1 MCENLPMKKDLS
13 FAKLVADG
21 VYAVDTGF
29 ERENFDASYLIVEG
43 RVAAFVDVGTNY
55 SAPRLIQTLTELDL
69 SPNDVR
75 YIILTHIHLDHAG
88 GAGEMMRLC
97 PRAELVV
104 HPRGARHM
112 IDPTALRS
120 SAVAVY
126 GEESVQAAYGVLMPI
141 EASRITE
148 ASEGFEISL
157 GQRVLK
163 CLDTA
168 GHAKHHIAIWDAR
181 SNGVFTGDTFG
192 LSYREFDTAK
202 GGYVMPTTTPIQ
214 FDPIALKDS
223 VTRIAALS
231 PDCLFPTHF
240 SRVNDV
246 QRLKSLFIEQLDEM
260 VLLAT
265 ALQNDDHRHENLKNG
280 LLNIY
285 AKHLKEHGC
294 QLSKN
299 EIGDFLKI
307 DLELNAQ
314 GIEVWL
320 DKAI

>member
-1 MCENLPMKKDLS
+1 MKNDLS

-120 SAVAVY
+120 GAVAVY
-126 GEESVQAAYGVLMPI
+126 GEESVQAAYGVLMPVQ
-141 EASRITE
+141 ASRITE

-192 LSYREFDTAK
+192 LSYREFDTK
-202 GGYVMPTTTPIQ
+202 NGGYVMPTTTPIQ

-223 VTRIAALS
+223 VERIANLA

-240 SRVNDV
+240 SRVDDV
-246 QRLKSLFIEQLDEM
+246 QRLKSLFLKQLDEM
-260 VLLAT
+260 VSLAK
-265 ALQNDDHRHENLKNG
+265 ALQNDAHRHENLKNG

-294 QLSKN
+294 LLSKD

>member
-1 MCENLPMKKDLS
+1 MCENLPMKNDLS

-21 VYAVDTGF
+21 IYTVDTGF
-29 ERENFDASYLIVEG
+29 ERECFDASYLIVEG
-43 RVAAFVDVGTNY
+43 RSAAFVDVGTNY
-55 SAPRLIQTLTELDL
+55 SAPRLMQTLTELQL
-69 SPNDVR
+69 TPHDVR
-75 YIILTHIHLDHAG
+75 YIVLTHIHLDHAG

-97 PRAELVV
+97 PQAQLIV
-104 HPRGARHM
+104 HPRGVRHM
-112 IDPTALRS
+112 VDPSALRLG
-120 SAVAVY
+120 AVGVY
-126 GEESVQAAYGVLMPI
+126 GEQAVQAAYGTLLPI

-148 ASEGFEISL
+148 AKEGFEFFL
-157 GQRVLK
+157 GQRLLK
-163 CLDTA
+163 CLETA
-168 GHAKHHIAIWDAR
+168 GHAKHHIAIWDAK
-181 SNGVFTGDTFG
+181 SKGVFTGDTFG

-214 FDPIALKDS
+214 FDPIALKES

-260 VLLAT
+260 VSLAT
-265 ALQNDDHRHENLKNG
+265 ELENDSHRHENLKNG
-280 LLNIY
+280 LLDIY
-285 AKHLKEHGC
+285 SKHLREHGC
-294 QLSKN
+294 KLSID
-299 EIGDFLKI
+299 EIGEFLKI

-320 DKAI
+320 DKSI